1 MCMDLDCNGVLTFD
15 EFQRAY
21 DQYYKPQFA
30 KDEGFSDEDETQ
42 STHFKSALKYI
53 DLEMVFRRC
62 DLDND
67 GYIDWHDFLITA
79 CNKHRAISKYNLDE
93 AFYSFD
99 QY

>member
-1 MCMDLDCNGVLTFD
+1 MQKT
-15 EFQRAY
+15 
-21 DQYYKPQFA
+21 
-30 KDEGFSDEDETQ
+30 
-42 STHFKSALKYI
+42 I

-67 GYIDWHDFLITA
+67 GFIDWHDFLLTA

-99 QY
+99 QYQKNFVTFDDFECAYGRFE